1 MWSILGM
8 LVIAWGFFAIYE
20 GFSSAQNNPSTG
32 TAAGCAVIMGLFAL
46 IIGGLLTWWLLP

>member
-1 MWSILGM
+1 M
-8 LVIAWGFFAIYE
+8 LVIAWGCFAIYE